1 MAASMAD
8 AFAAMGELVGDAAW
22 GSKLHQR
29 VADILGSKEGDK
41 TSALAKIYFETEREI
56 VRRSDGEMSVEIVRE
71 KLRPAFAQTAEQY
84 PAFSLIF
91 LQREKQFIA
100 LHAVSLRYYAAE
112 LAPVMGRLAI
122 DAFFAKAF
130 TDSRLPDVRV
140 SLERGLEA
148 TGIRFQSLKEC
159 VEAAYDLYERWYA
172 KTAAVLGTE
181 TRHKAFER
189 AFRTLGKTHGFL
201 PTYRHLLG
209 ATPLEILPLEKAVLL
224 HELEMET
231 SIQAQDIRSGEASLR
246 LQAQRLRETIQE
258 LEGTK
263 LALEQTSKA
272 RSEFIDVVAH
282 QFRTPLSSMRWNGE
296 LLVDEFTNKGLDPA
310 LMEAM
315 QNIRI
320 KSVFL
325 IETLDRVFTT
335 LDIETGH
342 VALDLKPVFFWEV
355 LQDATASYERDIAMH
370 QMKLVFK
377 KKKEQ
382 LKEIKIDKVRIF
394 SVMKIILGNAVM
406 YGKEGGEITV
416 DLEQKKINGREYMVA
431 SVKDQGIG
439 IDPKDLSQIFEK
451 FYRTQA
457 AIHHVADGT
466 GLGMFIVKNVVEAH
480 GGMAWVESEGLGK
493 GATIYIALPLEPVAP
508 EEKKT
513 AKAAAPAE
521 SKYKR
526 QTIL

>member
-1 MAASMAD
+1 
-8 AFAAMGELVGDAAW
+8 
-22 GSKLHQR
+22 
-29 VADILGSKEGDK
+29 
-41 TSALAKIYFETEREI
+41 
-56 VRRSDGEMSVEIVRE
+56 
-71 KLRPAFAQTAEQY
+71 
-84 PAFSLIF
+84 
-91 LQREKQFIA
+91 
-100 LHAVSLRYYAAE
+100 
-112 LAPVMGRLAI
+112 
-122 DAFFAKAF
+122 
-130 TDSRLPDVRV
+130 
-140 SLERGLEA
+140 
-148 TGIRFQSLKEC
+148 
-159 VEAAYDLYERWYA
+159 
-172 KTAAVLGTE
+172 
-181 TRHKAFER
+181 
-189 AFRTLGKTHGFL
+189 
-201 PTYRHLLG
+201 
-209 ATPLEILPLEKAVLL
+209 LPLEKAVLL

-246 LQAQRLRETIQE
+246 VQAQRLRDTIQE

-263 LALEQTSKA
+263 IALEQTSKA

-296 LLVDEFTNKGLDPA
+296 LLVDEFAGKKDFDPV
-310 LMEAM
+310 LLEAM

-342 VALDLKPVFFWEV
+342 ISLDLKPVFFWEV
-355 LQDATASYERDIAMH
+355 LQDATASFERDIAMH

-382 LKEIKIDKVRIF
+382 LQEIKIDKVRIF

-406 YGKEGGEITV
+406 YGKDGGEITV
-416 DLEQKKINGREYMVA
+416 DLELKKINGREYMVA

-451 FYRTQA
+451 FYRTQV
-457 AIHHVADGT
+457 AIHKVADGT
-466 GLGMFIVKNVVEAH
+466 GLGMFIVKHVAEAH

-493 GATIYIALPLEPVAP
+493 GMTVYVALPLEPVAP
-508 EEKKT
+508 EVPKSA